1 MNLTYRKLS
10 SVALAS
16 ILGFAVPAVIV
27 AQESAVVHP
36 ANASTE
42 RSDDASVKDFLARKA
57 VQQSRR
63 QIALG
68 KRGADNDAAEV
79 RALFRAGNVERPAPK
94 TSISLANK
102 AGLGDAFETDTVQ
115 LLQSVGLNPGR
126 IKALTAAGYD
136 PVTAASAYV
145 RGNATLQQQALLSS
159 AVVVARVS
167 EVRQEDLGDGFRS
180 TVLLEVIDPILG
192 NMKNGKLAL
201 RQASGL
207 DAQGRRLDVSS
218 DLSPIPGQ
226 SYVLML
232 SDGLY
237 KQLAL
242 ESGGKPAGGS
252 IDYFV
257 LFGSSYTLTGESI
270 EGSFPGAEPYASLA
284 TLKADLSGVA
294 KQHGAAPSP
303 SF

>member
-1 MNLTYRKLS
+1 MKQAYLKYGG
-10 SVALAS
+10 VALAS
-16 ILGFAVPAVIV
+16 ILGFALPAVLA
-27 AQESAVVHP
+27 AQDSVPVSSAE
-36 ANASTE
+36 ASTE
-42 RSDDASVKDFLARKA
+42 RSDDASAKNFLSRKA

-68 KRGADNDAAEV
+68 NRGADNDAAEV
-79 RALFRAGNVERPAPK
+79 RALFRLGNVERPAPK
-94 TSISLANK
+94 ASISPANI
-102 AGLGDAFETDTVQ
+102 AELGDAFETDTVQ
-115 LLQSVGLNPGR
+115 LMQSVGLNPGR
-126 IKALTAAGYD
+126 IRALKAAGYD
-136 PVTAASAYV
+136 PVTAAAAYV

-159 AVVVARVS
+159 AVVVARVT

-192 NMKNGKLAL
+192 NVKNGKLAL

-218 DLSPIPGQ
+218 DLSPIAGQ
-226 SYVLML
+226 TYVLML

-257 LFGSSYTLTGESI
+257 LFGSSYTLAGESI
-270 EGSFPGAEPYASLA
+270 EGSFPGAESYTSLA

-294 KQHGAAPSP
+294 KQHGAAPST